1 MSDDEAAKIST
12 PKITEL
18 EAEVAVTRTQLASTV
33 DALAERLDPRVQ
45 KDKLVADGK
54 RLVFDATDA
63 AALPEDRSRARTVL
77 AVAGAVTVLVVVGVV
92 RKIVR

>member
-1 MSDDEAAKIST
+1 MSDDEATKVTT

-63 AALPEDRSRARTVL
+63 AALPEDRSRARTIL
-77 AVAGAVTVLVVVGVV
+77 AFAGAVTVLVVAG
-92 RKIVR
+92 IVRRAIR

>member
-1 MSDDEAAKIST
+1 MSEDEATRITT

-18 EAEVAVTRTQLASTV
+18 EAEVVVSRGQLASTV

-63 AALPEDRSRARTVL
+63 AALPEDRSRARKIF
-77 AVAGAVTVLVVVGVV
+77 AVAGGVAALVVAGIV
-92 RKIVR
+92 RKVTR